1 MSYLTNGYLNTVIDW
16 IPGMEGI
23 RLKDLPT
30 FIRTTDAD
38 DIKLNFAIGEVE
50 NARNASA
57 LLFNTIDDLEKE
69 VLEAL
74 SPTYPPIFTIG
85 PLQLL
90 LDQIPH
96 EDALSP
102 IKSNLWKEQGMIKSM
117 RASVHARED
126 DTDTEKEMSGNE
138 INNFLWNLEVK
149 IAKIIETGAT
159 LGFNFHGKE
168 NEIVEVL
175 KRMEQED
182 DELLKAIVGV

>member
-1 MSYLTNGYLNTVIDW
+1 MQN
-16 IPGMEGI
+16 
-23 RLKDLPT
+23 LKLG
-30 FIRTTDAD
+30 F
-38 DIKLNFAIGEVE
+38 E
-50 NARNASA
+50 
-57 LLFNTIDDLEKE
+57 LLFIIYDIVYDM
-69 VLEAL
+69 V
-74 SPTYPPIFTIG
+74 S
-85 PLQLL
+85 
-90 LDQIPH
+90 
-96 EDALSP
+96 
-102 IKSNLWKEQGMIKSM
+102 MIKSM

-126 DTDTEKEMSGNE
+126 NTDTEKETSGNE